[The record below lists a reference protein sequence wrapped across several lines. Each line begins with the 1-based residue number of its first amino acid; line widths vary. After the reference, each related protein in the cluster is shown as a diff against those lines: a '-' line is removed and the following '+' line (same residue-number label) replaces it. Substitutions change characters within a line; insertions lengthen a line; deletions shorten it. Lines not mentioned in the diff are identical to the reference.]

1 MRAGVYY
8 NNSDLRVEE
17 RPRPLIGPGE
27 ILVRI
32 AASGVCGSDVL
43 EWYRIKKAP
52 LVLGH
57 EVAGTVAEV
66 GAGVTAWR
74 VGDRVTVAHHVPCNT
89 CAACR
94 GGHHTAC
101 ATLHTT
107 NFDPGGFAEYVRV
120 PALQTDRGV
129 LRLPDEVSF
138 DEGTF
143 AEPLGCV
150 VRAQRLARVGAGDS
164 VLVMGSGISGL
175 LHVALARAL
184 GAGTIMA
191 TDISPWRLEA
201 ARRFGASSAFAAAS
215 DVPVHVAAA
224 TGGRLADRV
233 IVCTGAPQA
242 VNQSMHL
249 VACGGTVLF
258 FGAPGQDS
266 EARIPFPE
274 IWRREI
280 TLQTSY
286 GAAPAD
292 LAIAIEL
299 IRARRVPVA
308 EMVTHCFPL
317 EGVGAAF
324 RTVAAGGESIK
335 VIVNPWPQPERP
347 LR

>member
-1 MRAGVYY
+1 MEASPLTSRMRPPRGTDAPVSEVLPDTAVSGML
-8 NNSDLRVEE
+8 NLFATRRAS
-17 RPRPLIGPGE
+17 PRPVIGPGE

-74 VGDRVTVAHHVPCNT
+74 VGDRVAVTHHVPCNT
-89 CAACR
+89 CPACL

-101 ATLHTT
+101 TTLHTT

-150 VRAQRLARVGAGDS
+150 VRAQRLARVGPGDS

-191 TDISPWRLEA
+191 TDINPWRLEA
-201 ARRFGASSAFAAAS
+201 ARRFGAVGGVSRRGRRPRTGRGGDRAAGWRIASSSA
-215 DVPVHVAAA
+215 
-224 TGGRLADRV
+224 
-233 IVCTGAPQA
+233 
-242 VNQSMHL
+242 
-249 VACGGTVLF
+249 
-258 FGAPGQDS
+258 
-266 EARIPFPE
+266 
-274 IWRREI
+274 
-280 TLQTSY
+280 
-286 GAAPAD
+286 
-292 LAIAIEL
+292 
-299 IRARRVPVA
+299 RARR
-308 EMVTHCFPL
+308 
-317 EGVGAAF
+317 
-324 RTVAAGGESIK
+324 
-335 VIVNPWPQPERP
+335 RP
-347 LR
+347 

>member
-8 NNSDLRVEE
+8 SNSDLRVEE
-17 RPRPLIGPGE
+17 RPRPVIGAGE

-52 LVLGH
+52 LVLGQ
-57 EVAGTVAEV
+57 EVAGTVVEV
-66 GAGVTAWR
+66 GPGVTAWK
-74 VGDRVTVAHHVPCNT
+74 VGDRVVVTHHVPCNT
-89 CAACR
+89 CPTCL

-101 ATLHTT
+101 TTLHTT

-120 PALQTDRGV
+120 PPLQTDRGV
-129 LRLPDEVSF
+129 FRLPDEVSF
-138 DEGTF
+138 EEGTF

-150 VRAQRLARVGAGDS
+150 VRAQRLARVGSADS

-191 TDISPWRLEA
+191 TDINPWRLEA
-201 ARRFGASSAFAAAS
+201 ARRFGATAAFAAAS
-215 DVPVHVAAA
+215 DVHAQVAAA
-224 TGGRLADRV
+224 TGGNMADRV

-249 VACGGTVLF
+249 VASGGTVLF
-258 FGAPGQDS
+258 FGAPDQNG

-274 IWRREI
+274 IWRREV

-286 GAAPAD
+286 GAAPGD
-292 LAIAIEL
+292 LATALEL
-299 IRARRVPVA
+299 IRTRRVPVA
-308 EMVTHCFPL
+308 EMVTHRFPL
-317 EGVGAAF
+317 ERIGEAFSAVAKGA
-324 RTVAAGGESIK
+324 ESIK
-335 VIVNPWPQPERP
+335 VVVEP
-347 LR
+347 

>member
-8 NNSDLRVEE
+8 SNSDLRVEE
-17 RPRPLIGPGE
+17 RPRPVVGPGE

-32 AASGVCGSDVL
+32 VASGVCGSDVL

-74 VGDRVTVAHHVPCNT
+74 VGDRVAVTHHVPCNT
-89 CAACR
+89 CPACL

-150 VRAQRLARVGAGDS
+150 VRAQRLARVGPGDA

-184 GAGTIMA
+184 GAGTILA
-191 TDISPWRLEA
+191 TDINPWRLEA
-201 ARRFGASSAFAAAS
+201 ARRFGATAAFPAAG
-215 DVPVHVAAA
+215 DVPAQVAAA

-249 VACGGTVLF
+249 VASGGTVLF
-258 FGAPGQDS
+258 FGAPDQDG

-292 LAIAIEL
+292 LAIALEL

-308 EMVTHCFPL
+308 EMVTHRFPL
-317 EGVGAAF
+317 EGIGEAF
-324 RTVAAGGESIK
+324 RAVAAGGESIK
-335 VIVNPWPQPERP
+335 VIVEP
-347 LR
+347 

>member
-1 MRAGVYY
+1 MRVAVYRS
-8 NNSDLRVEE
+8 NSDIRVEE
-17 RPRPLIGPGE
+17 RPRPVAGPGE

-32 AASGVCGSDVL
+32 VASGVCGSDVL

-57 EVAGTVAEV
+57 EVAGTVADV

-74 VGDRVTVAHHVPCNT
+74 VGDRVAVTHHVPCNT
-89 CAACR
+89 CRACL

-129 LRLPDEVSF
+129 VRLPDEVSF

-150 VRAQRLARVGAGDS
+150 VRAQRLARVGAGDA
-164 VLVMGSGISGL
+164 VLVIGAGISGL

-184 GAGTIMA
+184 GAGTILA
-191 TDISPWRLEA
+191 TDVSPWRLEMA
-201 ARRFGASSAFAAAS
+201 KRFGATAAFMAGP
-215 DVPVHVAAA
+215 DVPAQVAAA
-224 TGGRLADRV
+224 TGGHLADRV
-233 IVCTGAPQA
+233 IVCTGAPAA
-242 VNQSMHL
+242 VNQSMLL
-249 VACGGTVLF
+249 VASGGTVLF
-258 FGAPGQDS
+258 FGAPDQEGVTC
-266 EARIPFPE
+266 IPFPE

-292 LAIAIEL
+292 LALAIEL

-308 EMVTHCFPL
+308 EMITHRLPL
-317 EGVGAAF
+317 ERTSEAF
-324 RTVAAGGESIK
+324 QLVAAGGESIK
-335 VIVNPWPQPERP
+335 VIVEP
-347 LR
+347 

>member
-8 NNSDLRVEE
+8 SNSDLRVEE
-17 RPRPLIGPGE
+17 RPRPLSGPGE
-27 ILVRI
+27 MLVRI
-32 AASGVCGSDVL
+32 KASGVCGSDVL

-57 EVAGTVAEV
+57 EVAGTVVEV
-66 GAGVTAWR
+66 GAGVSAWK
-74 VGDRVTVAHHVPCNT
+74 VGDRVAVTHHVPCNT
-89 CAACR
+89 CPTCL

-101 ATLHTT
+101 TTLHTT
-107 NFDPGGFAEYVRV
+107 NFDPGGFAEFVRV

-129 LRLPDEVSF
+129 LRLPDEVTF

-150 VRAQRLARVGAGDS
+150 VRAQRLAQVGPGDS

-175 LHVALARAL
+175 LHIALARAL
-184 GAGTIMA
+184 GAGTILA
-191 TDISPWRLEA
+191 TDINPWRLDA
-201 ARRFGASSAFAAAS
+201 ARRFGATAAFAVAG
-215 DVPVHVAAA
+215 DVPALVAAA

-233 IVCTGAPQA
+233 IVCTGAPAA
-242 VNQSMHL
+242 VNQSMRL
-249 VACGGTVLF
+249 VAAGGTVLF
-258 FGAPGQDS
+258 FGAPDRDG

-292 LAIAIEL
+292 LAIALEL
-299 IRARRVPVA
+299 VRTRRVPVA
-308 EMVTHCFPL
+308 AMVTHRFPL
-317 EGVGAAF
+317 EKIGEAF
-324 RTVAAGGESIK
+324 SLVAGGGESIK
-335 VIVNPWPQPERP
+335 VIIEP
-347 LR
+347 

>member
-8 NNSDLRVEE
+8 SNSDLRVEE
-17 RPRPLIGPGE
+17 RPRPAAGPGE
-27 ILVRI
+27 IVVRI
-32 AASGVCGSDVL
+32 RASGVCGSDVL

-66 GAGVTAWR
+66 GAGVGAWR
-74 VGDRVTVAHHVPCNT
+74 VGDRVVVTHHVPCNT
-89 CAACR
+89 CPACL

-129 LRLPDEVSF
+129 LRLPDEMSF

-150 VRAQRLARVGAGDS
+150 ARAQRLARVGPGDS

-184 GAGTIMA
+184 GAGTILA
-191 TDISPWRLEA
+191 TDINPWRLEA
-201 ARRFGASSAFAAAS
+201 ARRFGATAAFFATADVPAQVAAS
-215 DVPVHVAAA
+215 
-224 TGGRLADRV
+224 TGGRMADRV
-233 IVCTGAPQA
+233 IVCTGAPAA
-242 VNQSMHL
+242 VSQSMHL
-249 VACGGTVLF
+249 VASGGSVLF
-258 FGAPGQDS
+258 FGAPDQDG
-266 EARIPFPE
+266 EVRIPFPD

-299 IRARRVPVA
+299 IRSRRVPVA
-308 EMVTHCFPL
+308 DMVTHRFAL
-317 EGVGAAF
+317 EGIGEAFAA
-324 RTVAAGGESIK
+324 VAAGGESIK
-335 VIVNPWPQPERP
+335 VIVEP
-347 LR
+347 

>member
-8 NNSDLRVEE
+8 SNSDLRVEE
-17 RPRPLIGPGE
+17 RPRPAVGPGE

-32 AASGVCGSDVL
+32 KASGVCGSDVL

-66 GAGVTAWR
+66 GAGVAAWR
-74 VGDRVTVAHHVPCNT
+74 VGDRVVVTHHVPCNT
-89 CAACR
+89 CPVCL

-101 ATLHTT
+101 TTLHTT

-150 VRAQRLARVGAGDS
+150 VRAQRLARVGSADA

-191 TDISPWRLEA
+191 TDINPWRLEA
-201 ARRFGASSAFAAAS
+201 ARRFGAAFAFPAAS
-215 DVPVHVAAA
+215 DVRAQVLAA

-249 VACGGTVLF
+249 VASGGTVLF
-258 FGAPGQDS
+258 FGAPDQNG
-266 EARIPFPE
+266 EALIPFPE

-286 GAAPAD
+286 GAAPGD
-292 LAIAIEL
+292 LAIAVEL

-308 EMVTHCFPL
+308 EMVTHRFPL
-317 EGVGAAF
+317 EGIGEAF
-324 RTVAAGGESIK
+324 RAVASGGESIK
-335 VIVNPWPQPERP
+335 VIINP
-347 LR
+347 

>member
-8 NNSDLRVEE
+8 RNSDVRVEE
-17 RPRPLIGPGE
+17 RPRPAIGPGE

-32 AASGVCGSDVL
+32 AASGLCGSDVL

-57 EVAGTVAEV
+57 EVAGTVVEV
-66 GAGVTAWR
+66 GPGVAAWR
-74 VGDRVTVAHHVPCNT
+74 AGDRVAVTHHVPCNT
-89 CAACR
+89 CPACL

-138 DEGTF
+138 AEGTF

-150 VRAQRLARVGAGDS
+150 VRAQRLARLGPADA

-175 LHVALARAL
+175 LHIALARAL
-184 GAGTIMA
+184 GAGTILA
-191 TDISPWRLEA
+191 TDVNPWRLEA
-201 ARRFGASSAFAAAS
+201 ALRFGATAAFPAGAA
-215 DVPVHVAAA
+215 VPERVAAA
-224 TGGRLADRV
+224 TGGSMADRV
-233 IVCTGAPQA
+233 IVCTGAPAA
-242 VNQSMHL
+242 VNQSMLL
-249 VACGGTVLF
+249 VASGGTVLF
-258 FGAPGQDS
+258 FGAPDQNG

-292 LAIAIEL
+292 LAIALEL
-299 IRARRVPVA
+299 IRARRVPAA
-308 EMVTHCFPL
+308 EMITHRFPL
-317 EGVGAAF
+317 EGIGEAF

-335 VIVNPWPQPERP
+335 VIIEP
-347 LR
+347 

>member
-8 NNSDLRVEE
+8 SNSDLRVEE
-17 RPRPLIGPGE
+17 RPRPVIGPGE

-57 EVAGTVAEV
+57 EVSGTVAEV
-66 GAGVTAWR
+66 GPGVTAWR
-74 VGDRVTVAHHVPCNT
+74 VGDRVAVTHHVPCNT
-89 CAACR
+89 CPACL

-101 ATLHTT
+101 STLHTT

-150 VRAQRLARVGAGDS
+150 VRAQRLARVGPGDS

-175 LHVALARAL
+175 LHVALAQAR

-191 TDISPWRLEA
+191 TDINPWRLEA
-201 ARRFGASSAFAAAS
+201 ALRFGAAAAFS
-215 DVPVHVAAA
+215 ARGDVPTLVASA

-249 VACGGTVLF
+249 VASGGTVLF
-258 FGAPGQDS
+258 FGAPDQDGV
-266 EARIPFPE
+266 ACIPFPE
-274 IWRREI
+274 LWRREI

-292 LAIAIEL
+292 LATAIEL

-308 EMVTHCFPL
+308 DMVTHRFSL
-317 EGVGAAF
+317 EGIGEAF
-324 RTVAAGGESIK
+324 RAVAEGGESIK
-335 VIVNPWPQPERP
+335 VIINP
-347 LR
+347 

>member
-8 NNSDLRVEE
+8 SNSDLRVEE
-17 RPRPLIGPGE
+17 RPRPVIGPGE
-27 ILVRI
+27 ILLRI
-32 AASGVCGSDVL
+32 KASGVCGSDVL

-66 GAGVTAWR
+66 GAGVTAWK
-74 VGDRVTVAHHVPCNT
+74 VGDRVAVTHHVPCNT
-89 CAACR
+89 CPTCL

-101 ATLHTT
+101 TTLHTT

-129 LRLPDEVSF
+129 FLLPDEVSF

-191 TDISPWRLEA
+191 TDINPWRIEA
-201 ARRFGASSAFAAAS
+201 ARRFGATEAFAAAG
-215 DVPVHVAAA
+215 DVHAQVAAA
-224 TGGRLADRV
+224 TGGSMADRV

-242 VNQSMHL
+242 VSQSMRL
-249 VACGGTVLF
+249 VASGGTVLF
-258 FGAPGQDS
+258 FGAPDEHGQTC
-266 EARIPFPE
+266 IPFPE

-286 GAAPAD
+286 AAAPGD
-292 LAIAIEL
+292 LAAAIEL

-308 EMVTHCFPL
+308 AMVTHRFPL
-317 EGVGAAF
+317 EGLGDAF
-324 RTVAAGGESIK
+324 RAVVQGGESIK
-335 VIVNPWPQPERP
+335 VIVEP
-347 LR
+347 

>member
-8 NNSDLRVEE
+8 SNSDLRLEE
-17 RPRPLIGPGE
+17 RPLPAIGPGE
-27 ILVRI
+27 ILVRV

-57 EVAGTVAEV
+57 EVAGTVAAV
-66 GAGVTAWR
+66 GPGVASWH
-74 VGDRVTVAHHVPCNT
+74 VGDRVVVTHHVPCNT
-89 CAACR
+89 CPACL

-107 NFDPGGFAEYVRV
+107 NFDPGGFVEYVRV

-150 VRAQRLARVGAGDS
+150 VRAQRLARVGPGDT
-164 VLVMGSGISGL
+164 VLVLGSGISGV

-184 GAGTIMA
+184 GAGTILA
-191 TDISPWRLEA
+191 TDVNPWRLEA
-201 ARRFGASSAFAAAS
+201 ARRFGATVGLPAGGE
-215 DVPVHVAAA
+215 VPAQVAAA
-224 TGGRLADRV
+224 TGGRMADRV
-233 IVCTGAPQA
+233 IVCTGAPAA

-249 VACGGTVLF
+249 VASGGTVLF
-258 FGAPGQDS
+258 FGAPDQGG

-286 GAAPAD
+286 GAAPSD
-292 LAIAIEL
+292 LAVALEL
-299 IRARRVPVA
+299 VRARRVPVA
-308 EMVTHCFPL
+308 DMVTHRFGL
-317 EGVGAAF
+317 DGLGEAF
-324 RTVAAGGESIK
+324 RTVAAGGASLK
-335 VIVNPWPQPERP
+335 VIIAP
-347 LR
+347 

>member
-8 NNSDLRVEE
+8 RNNDLRVEE
-17 RPRPLIGPGE
+17 RPRPAIGPGE

-52 LVLGH
+52 LILGH

-66 GAGVTAWR
+66 GSGVTAWQ
-74 VGDRVTVAHHVPCNT
+74 VGDRVVVTHHVPCNT
-89 CAACR
+89 CPACL

-107 NFDPGGFAEYVRV
+107 NFDPGGFCEYVRV

-129 LRLPDEVSF
+129 FRLPDEVSF

-150 VRAQRLARVGAGDS
+150 VRAQRLARVGPGDA
-164 VLVMGSGISGL
+164 VLVLGSGISGL
-175 LHVALARAL
+175 LHIALARAL
-184 GAGTIMA
+184 GAGTILA
-191 TDISPWRLEA
+191 TDVNPWRLEA
-201 ARRFGASSAFAAAS
+201 ALRFGAAAAWPAGP
-215 DVPVHVAAA
+215 DVPARVAAA

-233 IVCTGAPQA
+233 IVCTGATAA
-242 VNQSMHL
+242 VSQSMHL
-249 VACGGTVLF
+249 VAAGGTVLF
-258 FGAPGQDS
+258 FGAPDQEGG
-266 EARIPFPE
+266 ACIPFPE

-286 GAAPAD
+286 GAAGAD
-292 LAIAIEL
+292 LAVALEL

-308 EMVTHCFPL
+308 AMVTHRFPL
-317 EGVGAAF
+317 EHIGEAF
-324 RTVAAGGESIK
+324 ATVAAGGASIK
-335 VIVNPWPQPERP
+335 VIIEP
-347 LR
+347 